1 MNNIQKALEEIMN
14 KNLLTTDL
22 VYCSPPKDKMVKHIK
37 DLEQLIESLYNTV
50 EGEKIKKSIALI
62 THPYKNGYYDCKK
75 EILQKFNDKL
85 NIKE

>member
-37 DLEQLIESLYNTV
+37 DLEQLIESLYNIV
-50 EGEKIKKSIALI
+50 EGQKTIF
-62 THPYKNGYYDCKK
+62 YDINNSWGEYQK
-75 EILQKFNDKL
+75 EILSKFNDKL
-85 NIKE
+85 GIEE